1 MKRFTGISVMAVL
14 SALLCITSYA
24 QGPGRCPEHGPRH
37 GCPDERQRMSR
48 EELAEVQA
56 KHIASELALDD
67 ETAAKFIDVYRAY
80 QEEIWSMA
88 PHHGRMPAPAD
99 STMTEKDAEQAI
111 KAGFEHNQKMLDIR
125 RKYYKEYSK
134 FLTQKQI
141 KSIYDHEIRVM
152 HHISHRHGPAHRRR

>member
-1 MKRFTGISVMAVL
+1 
-14 SALLCITSYA
+14 
-24 QGPGRCPEHGPRH
+24 
-37 GCPDERQRMSR
+37 MSR